1 MVPKGV
7 IWGGAVDGSN
17 QVGAIVTCQA
27 MITSPAGDAWPFA
40 SWIAPDVRT
49 RTVSNTAKA
58 RREDHIFNPPVKGLF
73 STCSRCREDGL
84 KARLPSR
91 VPLDFTPCAWEVRGT
106 RGRCLPFV

>member
-7 IWGGAVDGSN
+7 IWGGALDGSN

-27 MITSPAGDAWPFA
+27 MVTSPAGGAWPVA
-40 SWIAPDVRT
+40 SWIVPNVRT
-49 RTVSNTAKA
+49 RAVSNTAID
-58 RREDHIFNPPVKGLF
+58 RREDRMFNPPVKELF

-84 KARLPSR
+84 KERLPSR
-91 VPLDFTPCAWEVRGT
+91 VPLDFTRCPWEVRRT